1 MGRMIRKTQRRVES
15 LLAWV
20 LALVFILLLAAG
32 AYYVW
37 TEVIVL

>member
-20 LALVFILLLAAG
+20 LAAVFILLLAAG